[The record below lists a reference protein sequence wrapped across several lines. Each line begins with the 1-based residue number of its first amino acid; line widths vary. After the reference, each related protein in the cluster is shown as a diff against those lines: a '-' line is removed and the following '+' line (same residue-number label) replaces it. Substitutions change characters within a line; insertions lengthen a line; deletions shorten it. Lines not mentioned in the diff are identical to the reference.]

1 MFSKVNIIII
11 IQITAEI
18 PNLLLNLSSCA
29 SNINGM
35 SQKLIEAMKQ
45 LIVKISNSIFF
56 RSVRGIF
63 DDLIV
68 GKYLTIPEAKPKV
81 IRG

>member
-1 MFSKVNIIII
+1 
-11 IQITAEI
+11 
-18 PNLLLNLSSCA
+18 
-29 SNINGM
+29 M